1 MAKKNKFLSWLGFGG
16 KKDNEETQKAEELAA
31 QEAAEQAKIE
41 AERLAQEKAELL
53 AKEQAAEQE
62 LIEAQRLAKEK
73 AEQLAKEQAAEQ
85 ERIEAQ
91 RLAQEKAE
99 LLAKEQAAEQER
111 IEAQRLAQEKAELLA
126 KEQAAEQERIE
137 AQRLA
142 QEKAELLA
150 KEQAAEQERI
160 EAQRLAQEKA
170 ELLAKEQAAEQERIE
185 AQRLAQEKAEQLAKE
200 QAAEQER
207 IEAQRLAQ
215 EKAEQLAKEQAAE
228 QERIEAQRLAQ
239 EKAELLA
246 KEQAAEQE
254 RIEAQRLAQEKAEL
268 LAKEQ
273 AAEQERIEAQRLAQE
288 QAAEQAR
295 VEAQRLAQ
303 EQAAEQARVEAE
315 RLAQEQASEQERVEP
330 ERLEQEKSEKPKK
343 KQGFF
348 SKLKNSLIKTKQNLG
363 SGLASIFS
371 GKKIDDDLFEDLE
384 TQLLTA
390 DLGVDTTV
398 KLIDGLT
405 KTADRKQLKDGE
417 ALYEIL
423 KQDMA
428 NMLEQA
434 EKPLDIELEEHTPF
448 VILMVGVNGVGK
460 TTTIGKL
467 AKQFQEQGKSVMLAA
482 GDTFRAAAVEQL
494 QVWGERND
502 IPVIAQHTGADS
514 ASVVFDALEAA
525 RARKVDVLIADT
537 AGRLQNKDHLM
548 VELEKISRVMKKLD
562 PNAPHEVMLTID
574 AGTGQNAISQV
585 DLFNK
590 AVGLTGITLTKLDGT
605 AKGGVI
611 FAVADKFNIPIR
623 YIGVGEGIDD
633 LRPFKSKDFIDAL
646 FSQDTENQK

>member
-1 MAKKNKFLSWLGFGG
+1 MAKKNKFLSWLGFGS
-16 KKDNEETQKAEELAA
+16 KKGNEEKQKAEELALQEAERLSQEQAEKEAAEHARLEAERLAKEQAEKEAAEHSRLEAEHLA
-31 QEAAEQAKIE
+31 QEQAEKEAAEQARLE
-41 AERLAQEKAELL
+41 AERLAKELAEKEAV
-53 AKEQAAEQE
+53 EQARLEAEC
-62 LIEAQRLAKEK
+62 
-73 AEQLAKEQAAEQ
+73 
-85 ERIEAQ
+85 
-91 RLAQEKAE
+91 
-99 LLAKEQAAEQER
+99 
-111 IEAQRLAQEKAELLA
+111 
-126 KEQAAEQERIE
+126 
-137 AQRLA
+137 
-142 QEKAELLA
+142 
-150 KEQAAEQERI
+150 
-160 EAQRLAQEKA
+160 
-170 ELLAKEQAAEQERIE
+170 
-185 AQRLAQEKAEQLAKE
+185 
-200 QAAEQER
+200 
-207 IEAQRLAQ
+207 
-215 EKAEQLAKEQAAE
+215 
-228 QERIEAQRLAQ
+228 
-239 EKAELLA
+239 
-246 KEQAAEQE
+246 
-254 RIEAQRLAQEKAEL
+254 
-268 LAKEQ
+268 
-273 AAEQERIEAQRLAQE
+273 LAQE
-288 QAAEQAR
+288 QVEKEAAEQD
-295 VEAQRLAQ
+295 
-303 EQAAEQARVEAE
+303 
-315 RLAQEQASEQERVEP
+315 
-330 ERLEQEKSEKPKK
+330 KPKK
-343 KQGFF
+343 KMGFF

-423 KQDMA
+423 KHDMGK
-428 NMLEQA
+428 MLEQA
-434 EKPLDIELEEHTPF
+434 EKPLDIEIEEHTPF

-467 AKQFQEQGKSVMLAA
+467 AKQFQQQGKSVMLAA

-502 IPVIAQHTGADS
+502 LPVIAQHTGADS

-525 RARKVDVLIADT
+525 KARKVDVLIADT

-548 VELEKISRVMKKLD
+548 TELEKISRVMKKLD

-633 LRPFKSKDFIDAL
+633 LRTFRSKDFIEAL
-646 FSQDTENQK
+646 FSQDTENQTNA